1 MPLHAATYRY
11 LPLPT
16 ATYRFLTLPNA
27 TSATYRYL
35 PSQTVVYD
43 FIPPPT
49 LIAPSLLQTE
59 GTIVLVLSSAF
70 HFGFNHGECRLLHG
84 GCMVA
89 TRC

>member
-1 MPLHAATYRY
+1 M
-11 LPLPT
+11 
-16 ATYRFLTLPNA
+16 LPNA

-49 LIAPSLLQTE
+49 FIAPTFIAPSLLQTE

-70 HFGFNHGECRLLHG
+70 HFGFNHGERRLIHG
-84 GCMVA
+84 DFNGGYTVLIP
-89 TRC
+89 RLR